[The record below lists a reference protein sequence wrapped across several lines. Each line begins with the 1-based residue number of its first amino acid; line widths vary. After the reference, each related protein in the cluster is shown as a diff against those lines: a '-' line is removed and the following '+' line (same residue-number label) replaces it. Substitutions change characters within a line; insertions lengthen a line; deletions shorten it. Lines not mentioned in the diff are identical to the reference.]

1 MKEEMSMATQTE
13 MKKAMTTAAQTG
25 ADQAKKIMED
35 GAQQA
40 RANMDKGMEAAN
52 KAATDMLK
60 VAEDAV
66 EFSRG
71 NLEAV
76 TKASQAY
83 VTGVQDLSRQTMAMF
98 QALSEQAIEGMKTLS
113 TAKSLKDATDFQASF
128 AKSSFERAMHDGAKL
143 QETALKMAETS
154 IEPIAARMSVA
165 MEKMSKPLAA

>member
-1 MKEEMSMATQTE
+1 MATQVD

-35 GAQQA
+35 GATQT
-40 RANMDKGMEAAN
+40 RATMEKSMEAAN
-52 KAATDMLK
+52 KAAADMMK

-98 QALSEQAIEGMKTLS
+98 QAMSEQAMEGMKTLS
-113 TAKSLKDATDFQASF
+113 TAKSLKEAADFQASF
-128 AKSSFERAMHDGAKL
+128 AKASMERAMNDGVKL
-143 QETALKMAETS
+143 QETALKVAETS
-154 IEPIAARMSVA
+154 IEPIAARMTVA
-165 MEKMSKPLAA
+165 MEKMAKPLAA